1 MAKTVVID
9 ELIVT
14 LRVPSDL
21 PDADADAVRRTL
33 AGAEFLARLRAAV
46 RAVVAS
52 CDDLAPCRAGV
63 TR

>member
-21 PDADADAVRRTL
+21 PDAEVDEVRRAL
-33 AGAEFLARLRAAV
+33 GGAEFLARLRAAV

-52 CDDLAPCRAGV
+52 YPELAPCRAAV
-63 TR
+63 AR

>member
-14 LRVPSDL
+14 LRVPADM
-21 PDADADAVRRTL
+21 PDAEADEVRRAL
-33 AGAEFLARLRAAV
+33 LGANFMRGLRAAV
-46 RAVVAS
+46 AAALAS
-52 CDDLAPCRAGV
+52 LPGLAPCRAAV